1 MTTSVPVAKGVS
13 GRVQSLIQFIQTQ
26 ANIRGWPFM
35 AAWAHRISGVLLVL
49 YVWFHIIT
57 LSDLSDPVR
66 FSAKMK
72 IFGFA
77 LFVFLEWLLA
87 LPVIYHALNGGRL
100 ILYEI
105 FGNRRDEIVLR
116 WVIALG
122 TIYTLL
128 LAVFM
133 VIGNQT
139 ISAPFFWVYVT
150 VASGCVTYI
159 TIAKLCTSGASL
171 FWKLQ
176 RISGAFLFLMVP
188 AHMLFMHLNPAIGHN
203 AQIITARM
211 DNLFIK
217 LVDFALLAGGLYH
230 GAYGLYA
237 IGQDYIVSPK
247 AKKIGLSLAVLLG
260 CVSLIFAW
268 IGLKTIVRI

>member
-1 MTTSVPVAKGVS
+1 MTTSVPVAKGMS
-13 GRVQSLIQFIQTQ
+13 GRVQPLIQFFQIQ
-26 ANIRGWPFM
+26 ASIRGWPFL

-49 YVWFHIIT
+49 YVWFHLIT

-66 FSAKMK
+66 FNAKMK
-72 IFGFA
+72 IFGFV

-100 ILYEI
+100 ILYEV
-105 FGNRRDEIVLR
+105 FENRRDEIILR

-122 TIYTLL
+122 AIYTLL

-133 VIGNQT
+133 VIGNQA
-139 ISAPFFWVYVT
+139 ISAPFFWVYT
-150 VASGCVTYI
+150 TAASGCVVYI
-159 TIAKLCTSGASL
+159 TIAKLRTSGASL

-176 RISGAFLFLMVP
+176 RISGGFLLLMVP
-188 AHMLFMHLNPAIGHN
+188 AHMLFMHLNPAMGHD
-203 AQIITARM
+203 AQIIIARM

-217 LVDFALLAGGLYH
+217 LVDFALVTCVLYH

-247 AKKIGLSLAVLLG
+247 AKIGLAVLLG

-268 IGLKTIVRI
+268 MGLKVIVWI